1 MKLVVIFIVSATLAN
16 GLLAGEDVDRWL
28 AGMPAWQAVG
38 ILAWANYSRSADL
51 GNGFVLYPILAIGGT
66 MLSLAAVVVFIR
78 KGKHERVVAIPVY
91 AAAALA
97 VAGHLMTL
105 KAAPFMLSLG
115 HIGNE
120 DTASLQHAF
129 DGFKLWGG
137 VRTVLQALAF
147 GANLWS
153 LAAIAKHPP
162 AR

>member
-1 MKLVVIFIVSATLAN
+1 MRLVAIFIVSATLAN
-16 GLLAGEDVDRWL
+16 GLLAGGDIDRWL
-28 AGMPAWQAVG
+28 VGMPAWQSVG

-66 MLSLAAVVVFIR
+66 LLSLAVVVVFIR
-78 KGKHERVVAIPVY
+78 EGKHKCVVAIPVY
-91 AAAALA
+91 AAAELA
-97 VAGHLMTL
+97 VAGFLMTL
-105 KAAPFMLSLG
+105 KAAPFMLSVG

-120 DTASLQHAF
+120 DLASLQHAF

-153 LAAIAKHPP
+153 LAVIAKHQQ
-162 AR
+162 A

>member
-1 MKLVVIFIVSATLAN
+1 MKLVVTFIVSATLAN
-16 GLLAGEDVDRWL
+16 GLLAGGDIDRWL
-28 AGMPAWQAVG
+28 IGMPAWQSVG

-66 MLSLAAVVVFIR
+66 LLSLAVVVVFIR
-78 KGKHERVVAIPVY
+78 EGKHKCVVAIPVY

-97 VAGHLMTL
+97 VAGLLMTL

-120 DTASLQHAF
+120 DLVSLQHAF
-129 DGFKLWGG
+129 DGFRLWGG

-153 LAAIAKHPP
+153 LAVIAKHQQ
-162 AR
+162 A